1 MADKKK
7 FKIVVAVTNAAG
19 SAECSA
25 LRPSPESVGLMRLNR
40 NLPVAKS
47 KKSSLRRSMHRCNTT
62 KLCRVCRLHGSETFN
77 FLKRQFVFD
86 VDKAR
91 RITQDGRKPV
101 ELDRDDVLHAVDTAR
116 IYVEHIPHVRL
127 KHPGIVAL
135 MRVTGAD
142 GSVMEG
148 DLLIDGHHRA
158 AKCLQTGVPY
168 RVFLLTFDE
177 TDAILKRRP
186 DRVPAAAR
194 GSRGGKRRRMPKSAP
209 RAANVAEKRRSVPH
223 KRRGR
228 RAAG

>member
-1 MADKKK
+1 
-7 FKIVVAVTNAAG
+7 
-19 SAECSA
+19 
-25 LRPSPESVGLMRLNR
+25 
-40 NLPVAKS
+40 
-47 KKSSLRRSMHRCNTT
+47 
-62 KLCRVCRLHGSETFN
+62 VCRLHGSETFN

-116 IYVEHIPHVRL
+116 IYIEHVPHVRL
-127 KHPGIVAL
+127 KHPGIVAR

-158 AKCLQTGVPY
+158 AKCLQSGVPY
-168 RVFLLTFDE
+168 RVFLLTVEE
-177 TDAILKRRP
+177 TDSILKQRP
-186 DRVPAAAR
+186 DRVPAGASQ
-194 GSRGGKRRRMPKSAP
+194 SRGGKHGRRRK
-209 RAANVAEKRRSVPH
+209 AAAGTADVAKKRRGAAP

-228 RAAG
+228 GAAR